1 MFIIYEAVL
10 TKLQMR
16 RHLRVFEG
24 GAPWASWGHDL
35 ALLRLM
41 QVSDLY
47 FTSYFSVYFTSYF
60 AFLVLVLFG
69 TSPSRHGQV

>member
-1 MFIIYEAVL
+1 MQVL
-10 TKLQMR
+10 TKL
-16 RHLRVFEG
+16 HLRVFEG

-47 FTSYFSVYFTSYF
+47 FTSYF

>member
-1 MFIIYEAVL
+1 MQVL
-10 TKLQMR
+10 TKL
-16 RHLRVFEG
+16 HLRVFEG

-47 FTSYFSVYFTSYF
+47 FTSYFAFFGAGFVGYFTFTAWSSIMETIYG
-60 AFLVLVLFG
+60 LVVCG
-69 TSPSRHGQV
+69 IV